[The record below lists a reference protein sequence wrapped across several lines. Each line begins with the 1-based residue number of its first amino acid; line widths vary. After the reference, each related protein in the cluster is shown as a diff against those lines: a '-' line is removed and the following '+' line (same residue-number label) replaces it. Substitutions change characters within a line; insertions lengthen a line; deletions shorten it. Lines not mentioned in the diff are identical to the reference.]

1 MRLNTVSVDKCLISF
16 KTIVFVKKLDN
27 KANLRSCPNFGVMLE
42 DMLQLKNQLENF
54 NDILSVTLLIKVI
67 TNSILLCSCVC
78 AIDDLA
84 KDPVVQWDCIIAL
97 SLLFLSQLFDETIS
111 CVASQRIANEMGSL
125 IRAIQELTA
134 QQCTEF
140 LHLTANPRPPSASSY
155 LLSSTNNALSGQCRA
170 VEDVE
175 YRCLQ
180 HICSMRDSFLYNVLN
195 LFDLR
200 SVTILAIL
208 SNVCNYSTIL
218 IQVKTFTF
226 SCKSSPLQVCNV
238 RLVVTHFLFF
248 LPFSADHRNMRW

>member
-1 MRLNTVSVDKCLISF
+1 
-16 KTIVFVKKLDN
+16 
-27 KANLRSCPNFGVMLE
+27 MLE

-67 TNSILLCSCVC
+67 VNSILLCSCVC

-84 KDPVVQWDCIIAL
+84 KDPVLQWDCIIAL

-111 CVASQRIANEMGSL
+111 CVASQRIANGMDRL
-125 IRAIQELTA
+125 IKEIAKMTA

-140 LHLTANPRPPSASSY
+140 LMMRSNVRPPSSS
-155 LLSSTNNALSGQCRA
+155 SSFQITNNNALSGQCRA

-180 HICSMRDSFLYNVLN
+180 HICSMKDCFAYSVLN

-218 IQVKTFTF
+218 IQVKNFYL
-226 SCKSSPLQVCNV
+226 SICCVMYV
-238 RLVVTHFLFF
+238 
-248 LPFSADHRNMRW
+248 

>member
-1 MRLNTVSVDKCLISF
+1 
-16 KTIVFVKKLDN
+16 
-27 KANLRSCPNFGVMLE
+27 MLE
-42 DMLQLKNQLENF
+42 DMLQLKKQLENF
-54 NDILSVTLLIKVI
+54 NNILSVTLLIKVI
-67 TNSILLCSCVC
+67 VNSILLCSCVC

-111 CVASQRIANEMGSL
+111 CVASQRIANGMDRL
-125 IRAIQELTA
+125 IKDIFKMTA
-134 QQCTEF
+134 QQCSDF
-140 LHLTANPRPPSASSY
+140 LQVRANLRPPSSSSFQI
-155 LLSSTNNALSGQCRA
+155 SSNNALSGQCRA

-180 HICSMRDSFLYNVLN
+180 HICSMKDSFAYSVLN

-218 IQVKTFTF
+218 IQVK
-226 SCKSSPLQVCNV
+226 
-238 RLVVTHFLFF
+238 RLSL
-248 LPFSADHRNMRW
+248 